1 MTNAS
6 ETPQTPA
13 PANLASRFFGVLF
26 SPRETFKGVVA
37 VPRWLGILLLIA
49 VFLSL
54 ATFLFLSTEV
64 GRQAMLDQQVSA
76 MESFGMTVTDE
87 MYSQMEGR
95 LSFAQYTGAAGQLV
109 TLPIMY
115 VIIAGILFAIFNA
128 GMGGEATFKQ
138 VFTVVAHSGV
148 VSVVQQLF
156 VLPLNYA
163 RESMSSPTNVAALL
177 PMVPEGTFLAYLLGA
192 IDIFLI
198 WWLMILA
205 IGLAVLYRRRTQ
217 PVAVTLFVIYGV
229 IAIGY
234 AGVRS
239 WMGGS

>member
-1 MTNAS
+1 MTNAP

-13 PANLASRFFGVLF
+13 PANLFARFIGVVF
-26 SPRETFKGVVA
+26 SPRPTFEGVVGA
-37 VPRWLGILLLIA
+37 PRWVGMLLVIA
-49 VFLSL
+49 VLLSV

-64 GRQAMLDQQVSA
+64 GRQALLDQQVSS
-76 MESFGMTVTDE
+76 MEAFGMDVTDE
-87 MYSQMEGR
+87 MYAQMEGR
-95 LSFAQYTGAAGQLV
+95 LAFAQYMGSIGQLV

-115 VIIAGILFAIFNA
+115 VIIAGILFAIFSA
-128 GMGGEATFKQ
+128 GMGGEATFRQ
-138 VFTVVAHSGV
+138 VFTVVVHSGAI
-148 VSVVQQLF
+148 SVVQQLF

-177 PMVPEGTFLAYLLGA
+177 PMVPEGTFLAYLFGA
-192 IDIFLI
+192 IDVFLI
-198 WWLMILA
+198 WWVLVLA

-229 IAIGY
+229 IALCY